1 MTKLQT
7 ALGYSPEDLEAMPPP
22 LVKIREL
29 EQENA
34 RLEKEN
40 EDLRRMV
47 AASGRALSP
56 EIPRRSAL
64 SPFQDARSS
73 DHNFKRKKIVGTL
86 DGSYIVRNTLYRP
99 SGYWVTSRSSMG
111 MNTCPNMDAHHP

>member
-7 ALGYSPEDLEAMPPP
+7 ALEYSPEDLEAMPPP

-40 EDLRRMV
+40 EDLRRML
-47 AASGRALSP
+47 AASGRNLPP
-56 EIPRRSAL
+56 EIPRRSTL

-73 DHNFKRKKIVGTL
+73 DHNFKRKKILGTL
-86 DGSYIVRNTLYRP
+86 DETYMVR
-99 SGYWVTSRSSMG
+99 MG
-111 MNTCPNMDAHHP
+111 FYAVDTR

>member
-1 MTKLQT
+1 VTKLQT

-29 EQENA
+29 EQENI

-40 EDLRRMV
+40 EDLRRML
-47 AASGRALSP
+47 ATNGRNLLS

-73 DHNFKRKKIVGTL
+73 DHNFKRKKILGTL
-86 DGSYIVRNTLYRP
+86 DGTYIVRIGLLF
-99 SGYWVTSRSSMG
+99 S
-111 MNTCPNMDAHHP
+111 